1 MAIYDFETK
10 EQRRLTNKGSWEAGP
25 GEPGGS
31 VFSPDGR
38 LVAYSWRVKADE
50 NWHYDLRLVAAHD
63 ADAEPRIVYSN
74 PEFYYIEPSGW
85 SPSGEILISGTR
97 DDGSTAIGFVAVETG
112 EFQAVKTLQWTPPR
126 LSLSPDGRW
135 IGYDV
140 PSTTHQPRRDIYLLA
155 ADGSRETLLTGH
167 RANDVVLDFTSG
179 SDVLLF
185 ASNRTGS
192 YGLWAAA
199 ISSEGVPDEPR
210 LLQRDIGS
218 VEPLGVTRDGS
229 LFYARAIG
237 ARDVYTA
244 EVDLATG
251 RLLSQP
257 ALVEGLHQGV
267 QGVWSPDGRTLA
279 YLATPGSVGGYGD
292 EVRVILRSWPEG
304 REREI
309 APDIWVNPWRMISW
323 SPDGERLMIASMSAR
338 GARNGIYALDVESG
352 ETALLVRE
360 PTDQRVGLRT
370 VGWGADGQ
378 TFLYRMVYELAE
390 DGETEHAFYRVDPG
404 ASEGKRIHVS
414 KRDKIVLSVLSPD
427 RDEIAYRVLGPNRRV
442 EIISVEGGTPRTVW
456 KPDGKSVDRGF
467 SWTPDG
473 KALLLLRHV
482 GWGQEDSKDNAYVEL
497 WVVPTDGSAPRKT
510 ELTSKGFYALSV
522 HPDEKTVVY
531 TEGSPDFRIWKMQ
544 NYIAAEPNSMSE

>member
-1 MAIYDFETK
+1 M
-10 EQRRLTNKGSWEAGP
+10 RRKNSAGSLRQGSWEAGP

-38 LVAYSWRVKADE
+38 FVAYSWHIKADE
-50 NWHYDLRLVAAHD
+50 NWFDDLRVIDAHD

-85 SPSGEILISGTR
+85 SPSDEILIHGTR
-97 DDGSTAIGFVAVETG
+97 DDSSTAIGFVAVETG
-112 EFQAVKTLQWTPPR
+112 EFKAVKTLQWTPPR
-126 LSLSPDGRW
+126 LSFSPDGRW
-135 IGYDV
+135 IGYDI
-140 PSTTHQPRRDIYLLA
+140 PSTTHRPRRDVYLLA
-155 ADGSRETLLTGH
+155 ADGSRETLVTGH
-167 RANDVVLDFTSG
+167 RANDVVVGFTPG

-185 ASNRTGS
+185 ASDRTGS
-192 YGLWAAA
+192 DGLWAAA
-199 ISSEGVPDEPR
+199 ISSEGVPGEPR
-210 LLQRDIGS
+210 LLQRDFGS
-218 VEPLGVTRDGS
+218 VEPLGVARDGS

-257 ALVEGLHQGV
+257 ALVEGLYQGSNV
-267 QGVWSPDGRTLA
+267 GARWSPDGRTLA

-292 EVRVILRSWPEG
+292 EVRVILRTWPEG

-309 APDIWVNPWRMISW
+309 ARDIWVNPWRMMSW
-323 SPDGERLMIASMSAR
+323 SPDGERLMLASMSAR
-338 GARNGIYALDVESG
+338 GERNGIYALDVESG

-378 TFLYRMVYELAE
+378 TVLYRMVYELAD
-390 DGETEHAFYRVDPG
+390 DGETEHSFYRMDPG

-442 EIISVEGGTPRTVW
+442 EIVSVEGGPPRTVW
-456 KPDGKSVDRGF
+456 KPDGESVDRGF

-482 GWGQEDSKDNAYVEL
+482 GWGKEDSGKDDSYVEL
-497 WVVPTDGSAPRKT
+497 WVVPTDGGARRKT
-510 ELTSKGFYALSV
+510 ELKSEGFYALSV
-522 HPDEKTVVY
+522 HPDGKTVVY
-531 TEGSPDFRIWKMQ
+531 TEGSADFRIWKMQ
-544 NYIAAEPNSMSE
+544 NYIAAEQNSLSE